1 MFSVDS
7 AVVEGMNCADGL
19 YSLLRVHDNVDA

>member
-1 MFSVDS
+1 MFSVYS